1 MCKPSNTFTLK
12 MYLFGTVELVRNA
25 IRSKLI
31 YNGQGIA
38 FDGEGLWSF
47 GNDFARNVAI
57 LMLIIFHDLI
67 LIIKK

>member
-1 MCKPSNTFTLK
+1 

-38 FDGEGLWSF
+38 FDGEALWSF
-47 GNDFARNVAI
+47 GNDFTRNI
-57 LMLIIFHDLI
+57 SIFDVDNI
-67 LIIKK
+67 S